1 MIPKSV
7 EYINTQGDIEMRR
20 TYTIQKLAVLA
31 LTLLFTIISIA
42 GAQDPENPALQP
54 PSGMLGKVVDSEG
67 NPVAGF
73 TFAIQPMQFRDGH
86 LQPED
91 GFPQFQM
98 PPEGMEGPGMP
109 RTTSRVKTDPDGTFT
124 VTNIQPGLVQL
135 NALSSTA
142 LDAIEKFD
150 PEKIRQGEQIP
161 QELMRFDRLES
172 DMEILSIQIGKV
184 TFFYKGERHVPDFM
198 KGLTFALKPGV
209 TLENLKI
216 TVKSRLRIRA
226 RIVYADGTPLVN
238 ANGRLRMRQRDETNP
253 NSSGSSS
260 TDFFT
265 DVDGY
270 FTQYRDEP
278 GFYTLSA
285 EYKGLSGGAGP
296 FLLKDGVEPENLVIT
311 LDGNPPDVERPTDR
325 KVGVGGPIEKGKAPA
340 GAGNIIVEE
349 VEVPPK
355 VSARA
360 VVPPQAPKP
369 PKSVWVINPA
379 NGHAY
384 KKIQCQDWHDARQK
398 AVEEEAH
405 LVSINDED
413 EQHWLQVIFRNHS
426 SWIGLTDVE
435 KEGTWQWDSGEP
447 VTYTNWA
454 AQPVFPDGRPE
465 TEKDYVVIT
474 FRDGEWQSIGPESH
488 FWRMTREAIIEKDG
502 LVSKAPAVEKSD
514 DE

>member
-1 MIPKSV
+1 M
-7 EYINTQGDIEMRR
+7 DR
-20 TYTIQKLAVLA
+20 TYTTQKLAVLA
-31 LTLLFTIISIA
+31 LTLLFTVICIA
-42 GAQDPENPALQP
+42 AARDPEDPTLQP
-54 PSGMLGKVVDSEG
+54 PSGMSGKVVDAEG

-73 TFAIQPMQFRDGH
+73 TFVIQPMRFRDGH
-86 LQPED
+86 LQPEG
-91 GFPQFQM
+91 GFRQFQM

-124 VTNIQPGLVQL
+124 AINIQPGLVQL
-135 NALSSTA
+135 NAASSAT
-142 LDAIEKFD
+142 LDAIEKLD
-150 PEKIRQGEQIP
+150 PEKIRQGAQIP
-161 QELMRFDRLES
+161 QELMRFDRLEP

-184 TFFYKGERHVPDFM
+184 TFFSKSERHVPDFM

-216 TVKSRLRIRA
+216 TVKSRLRIRG

-253 NSSGSSS
+253 NSGGSHS

-265 DVDGY
+265 DADGY

-285 EYKGLSGGAGP
+285 EYNTLGLSGGAGP
-296 FLLKDGVEPENLVIT
+296 FLLKDGVEPKDLVIT
-311 LDGNPPDVERPTDR
+311 LDGNPPDVERPTDQ
-325 KVGVGGPIEKGKAPA
+325 KVGAGDPIEKGKVPP
-340 GAGNIIVEE
+340 GAGNVAVEQKVVVEQIE
-349 VEVPPK
+349 VAHPK
-355 VSARA
+355 VPV

-384 KKIQCQDWHDARQK
+384 KKIQCRDWHDAQQK
-398 AVEEEAH
+398 AVEEGAH

-413 EQHWLQVIFRNHS
+413 EQHWLQVIFRSHS
-426 SWIGLTDVE
+426 TWIGLTDVE

-454 AQPVFPDGRPE
+454 TQPIFPDTLPD
-465 TEKDYVVIT
+465 TEKDYVVMT
-474 FRDGEWQSIGPESH
+474 FKDGEWQSVGSESH
-488 FWRMTREAIIEKDG
+488 FWQMAREAIIEKDG
-502 LVSKAPAVEKSD
+502 LVSTAPVVETSD
-514 DE
+514 EE

>member
-1 MIPKSV
+1 M
-7 EYINTQGDIEMRR
+7 DR
-20 TYTIQKLAVLA
+20 TYTTHKLAVLA
-31 LTLLFTIISIA
+31 LTLLFTVISITA
-42 GAQDPENPALQP
+42 AQDPEHPALQP
-54 PSGMLGKVVDSEG
+54 PSGMSGTVVDAEG
-67 NPVAGF
+67 NPIAGF
-73 TFAIQPMQFRDGH
+73 TFAIQPMRFHDGH
-86 LQPED
+86 LQPEG
-91 GFPQFQM
+91 GFLEFQI
-98 PPEGMEGPGMP
+98 PPEGMEGQGMP

-124 VTNIQPGLVQL
+124 VTNIQPGLIQL
-135 NALSSTA
+135 KAVSSAT
-142 LDAIEKFD
+142 LDVFEKID

-172 DMEILSIQIGKV
+172 GMEILSIQIGKV
-184 TFFYKGERHVPDFM
+184 TFFSKSERHVPDFM
-198 KGLTFALKPGV
+198 KGLTFALKSGV
-209 TLENLKI
+209 MLENLKI
-216 TVKSRLRIRA
+216 TVKSRLRIHG
-226 RIVYADGTPLVN
+226 RIVYANGTPLVN
-238 ANGRLRMRQRDETNP
+238 ANGRLRTRQRDETNP
-253 NSSGSSS
+253 NSGGSSS

-265 DVDGY
+265 DADGY

-278 GFYTLSA
+278 GFYTLST
-285 EYKGLSGGAGP
+285 EYSGLSGGAGP
-296 FLLKDGVEPENLVIT
+296 FLLKDGVAPENLVIT
-311 LDGNPPDVERPTDR
+311 LDGNPSDIGQPIDQ
-325 KVGVGGPIEKGKAPA
+325 KVGVGAPIEKGKVPA
-340 GAGNIIVEE
+340 GAGNVIVEE
-349 VEVPPK
+349 VEVPPR
-355 VSARA
+355 VVARA
-360 VVPPQAPKP
+360 AVPPQAPKP

-398 AVEEEAH
+398 AVEEGAH

-413 EQHWLQVIFRNHS
+413 EQHWLQLIFRSHS

-488 FWRMTREAIIEKDG
+488 FWRTTREAIIEKDG
-502 LVSKAPAVEKSD
+502 LVSKAPAAEKSD

>member
-1 MIPKSV
+1 MDRI
-7 EYINTQGDIEMRR
+7 
-20 TYTIQKLAVLA
+20 YTTQKLSVLA
-31 LTLLFTIISIA
+31 LTLLFTVISIA
-42 GAQDPENPALQP
+42 AAQDPENPALQP
-54 PSGMLGKVVDSEG
+54 PSGMSGKVVDAEG

-73 TFAIQPMQFRDGH
+73 TFAIQPMRFRDGH
-86 LQPED
+86 LQPEG
-91 GFPQFQM
+91 GFMPRFQA

-124 VTNIQPGLVQL
+124 ATNIHPGLIQL
-135 NALSSTA
+135 NVVSSDA

-150 PEKIRQGEQIP
+150 PEKIRQGAQIP
-161 QELMRFDRLES
+161 QGLMRFGRLEP

-184 TFFYKGERHVPDFM
+184 TFFSKSERHVPDFM

-216 TVKSRLRIRA
+216 TVKSRQRIRA

-253 NSSGSSS
+253 NSGGSHS

-265 DVDGY
+265 DADGY
-270 FTQYRDEP
+270 FTEYRDEP

-285 EYKGLSGGAGP
+285 EYNGLSGGAGP
-296 FLLKDGVEPENLVIT
+296 FLLKEGVAPENLVIT
-311 LDGNPPDVERPTDR
+311 LDGNPADVERPTDQ
-325 KVGVGGPIEKGKAPA
+325 KVGIGGQIEKGKVPA
-340 GAGNIIVEE
+340 GAENVIIEQDVIIEQIE
-349 VEVPPK
+349 VQPK
-355 VSARA
+355 VRA

-384 KKIQCQDWHDARQK
+384 KKIQCQDWHDAQQK
-398 AVEEEAH
+398 AVEEGAH

-413 EQHWLQVIFRNHS
+413 EQHWLQVIFRSHS
-426 SWIGLTDVE
+426 TWIGLTDVE

-454 AQPVFPDGRPE
+454 TQPAFPDGQPE

-502 LVSKAPAVEKSD
+502 LVSKAPAAEKSD

>member
-1 MIPKSV
+1 M
-7 EYINTQGDIEMRR
+7 GR
-20 TYTIQKLAVLA
+20 TYTIEKLAVLA
-31 LTLLFTIISIA
+31 LTLLFTVISIA
-42 GAQDPENPALQP
+42 AAQDPENPALQP
-54 PSGMLGKVVDSEG
+54 PSGMSGKVVDAEG

-86 LQPED
+86 LQPEA
-91 GFPQFQM
+91 GFPQFL
-98 PPEGMEGPGMP
+98 PPEGMEGPEMP
-109 RTTSRVKTDPDGTFT
+109 RTTSRVKTEIDGTFT
-124 VTNIQPGLVQL
+124 AANIHPGLIQL
-135 NALSSTA
+135 NVVSSAA

-161 QELMRFDRLES
+161 QELMQFGRLEP
-172 DMEILSIQIGKV
+172 DMEILSIQMGKV
-184 TFFYKGERHVPDFM
+184 TFFSKRERHVPDFM

-216 TVKSRLRIRA
+216 TVKSRQRIRA

-253 NSSGSSS
+253 NSGGSHS

-265 DVDGY
+265 DADGY
-270 FTQYRDEP
+270 FTEYRDEP

-285 EYKGLSGGAGP
+285 EYNGLSGGAGP
-296 FLLKDGVEPENLVIT
+296 FLLKEGVAPENLVIT
-311 LDGNPPDVERPTDR
+311 LDGNPPDVERPTDE
-325 KVGVGGPIEKGKAPA
+325 KVGVDGQIEKGKVPA
-340 GAGNIIVEE
+340 GAGNIVVEE

-413 EQHWLQVIFRNHS
+413 EQHWLQLIFRSHTT
-426 SWIGLTDVE
+426 WIGLTDVE
-435 KEGTWQWDSGEP
+435 KEGTWRWDSGEP

-454 AQPVFPDGRPE
+454 TQPIFPDGRPE
-465 TEKDYVVIT
+465 AEKDYVVIT

-502 LVSKAPAVEKSD
+502 LVSKAPAAEKSD

>member
-1 MIPKSV
+1 
-7 EYINTQGDIEMRR
+7 MRR
-20 TYTIQKLAVLA
+20 TYTTEKLAVLA
-31 LTLLFTIISIA
+31 LTLLFTVISIA
-42 GAQDPENPALQP
+42 VAQDSENPALQP
-54 PSGMLGKVVDSEG
+54 PSGMSGKVVDSEG

-86 LQPED
+86 LQPEA
-91 GFPQFQM
+91 GFPQFQI
-98 PPEGMEGPGMP
+98 PPEGMEGLGMP
-109 RTTSRVKTDPDGTFT
+109 RIMSRVETEIDGTFT
-124 VTNIQPGLVQL
+124 AANIQPGLVQL
-135 NALSSTA
+135 NVVSSAA

-161 QELMRFDRLES
+161 QELMQFDRLEP
-172 DMEILSIQIGKV
+172 DMEILSIQVGKV
-184 TFFYKGERHVPDFM
+184 TFFSKSERHVPAFM

-216 TVKSRLRIRA
+216 TVKSRQRIRG

-238 ANGRLRMRQRDETNP
+238 ANGRLRTRQRDETNP
-253 NSSGSSS
+253 NSGGSSN

-265 DVDGY
+265 DADGY
-270 FTQYRDEP
+270 FTEYRDEP

-285 EYKGLSGGAGP
+285 EYNGLSGGAGP
-296 FLLKDGVEPENLVIT
+296 FLLKEGVAPENLVIT
-311 LDGNPPDVERPTDR
+311 LDGNPPDVERPTDE
-325 KVGVGGPIEKGKAPA
+325 KVGVDGQIERGKIPA
-340 GAGNIIVEE
+340 GAGNIVVEE
-349 VEVPPK
+349 VEVPPR
-355 VSARA
+355 VVARA

-384 KKIQCQDWHDARQK
+384 KKIQCQDWHDARQQ
-398 AVEEEAH
+398 AVEEDAH

-413 EQHWLQVIFRNHS
+413 EQHWLQVIFRSHS
-426 SWIGLTDVE
+426 TWIGLTDVE

-454 AQPVFPDGRPE
+454 TQPIFPDGRPE
-465 TEKDYVVIT
+465 AEKDYVVIT

-502 LVSKAPAVEKSD
+502 LVSKAPAAEKSD

>member
-1 MIPKSV
+1 M
-7 EYINTQGDIEMRR
+7 DR
-20 TYTIQKLAVLA
+20 TYTTQKLAVFA
-31 LTLLFTIISIA
+31 LTLLFTVISIA
-42 GAQDPENPALQP
+42 AAQDPENPAFQP
-54 PSGMLGKVVDSEG
+54 PSGMSGKVVDAEG

-73 TFAIQPMQFRDGH
+73 TFTIRPMKLRRGL

-91 GFPQFQM
+91 DFMPRLQM
-98 PPEGMEGPGMP
+98 PPEGMEAPGMP
-109 RTTSRVKTDPDGTFT
+109 RTTTKVQTDPDGTFT
-124 VTNIQPGLVQL
+124 VANIQPGLVQL
-135 NALSSTA
+135 NAVSSDM
-142 LDAIEKFD
+142 LDAFEKID
-150 PEKIRQGEQIP
+150 PEKIREGAEVP
-161 QELMRFDRLES
+161 PEFMRLGQLEP
-172 DMEILSIQIGKV
+172 DKKILSLQVGKV
-184 TFFYKGERHVPDFM
+184 TFFYNMEEPHFFE
-198 KGLTFALKPGV
+198 GLTFALKPGV

-216 TVKSRLRIRA
+216 TVKSRLQIRG

-238 ANGRLRMRQRDETNP
+238 ANGRLRTRQRDETNP
-253 NSSGSSS
+253 NSGGSSH

-265 DVDGY
+265 DADGY
-270 FTQYRDEP
+270 FTEYRDEP

-285 EYKGLSGGAGP
+285 EYNGLSGGAGP
-296 FLLKDGVEPENLVIT
+296 FLFKEGVAPENLVIT
-311 LDGNPPDVERPTDR
+311 LDGNPPDVERPTDE
-325 KVGVGGPIEKGKAPA
+325 KVGVGGPIEKGKVPA
-340 GAGNIIVEE
+340 GAGNIVVEE

-384 KKIQCQDWHDARQK
+384 KKIQCQDWHDAQQK

-413 EQHWLQVIFRNHS
+413 EQHWLQVIFRSHS
-426 SWIGLTDVE
+426 TWIGLTDVE

-454 AQPVFPDGRPE
+454 AQPIFPDGRPE

-474 FRDGEWQSIGPESH
+474 FRDGEWESISPESH

-502 LVSKAPAVEKSD
+502 LVSTAPVVGTSD
-514 DE
+514 EE

>member
-1 MIPKSV
+1 M
-7 EYINTQGDIEMRR
+7 DR
-20 TYTIQKLAVLA
+20 TYRTQKLAVLA
-31 LTLLFTIISIA
+31 LTLLFIVVCVA
-42 GAQDPENPALQP
+42 AAQDPEDPALQP
-54 PSGMLGKVVDSEG
+54 PSGMSGKVVDTEE

-73 TFAIQPMQFRDGH
+73 TLAIQPMRFRDGH
-86 LQPED
+86 LQPEG
-91 GFPQFQM
+91 GFRQFQI

-109 RTTSRVKTDPDGTFT
+109 RITRTVKTDPDGTFT
-124 VTNIQPGLVQL
+124 ATNIRPGLVQL
-135 NALSSTA
+135 NAVSSAT
-142 LDAIEKFD
+142 LDAVEKFD
-150 PEKIRQGEQIP
+150 PEKIQQGEQIP
-161 QELMRFDRLES
+161 QELMRFGRREPA
-172 DMEILSIQIGKV
+172 MEILSIQIGKV
-184 TFFYKGERHVPDFM
+184 TFFSKGERHVPDFM

-216 TVKSRLRIRA
+216 TVKSRLRIRG

-253 NSSGSSS
+253 NSGGSHS

-265 DVDGY
+265 DADGY

-285 EYKGLSGGAGP
+285 EYNTLGLSGGAGP
-296 FLLKDGVEPENLVIT
+296 FLLKDGVAPENLVIT
-311 LDGNPPDVERPTDR
+311 LDGNPPDAEGPANQ
-325 KVGVGGPIEKGKAPA
+325 KVRDPIEKGKVPV
-340 GAGNIIVEE
+340 GAENVVIEQIE
-349 VEVPPK
+349 VLPK
-355 VSARA
+355 VVARA
-360 VVPPQAPKP
+360 AVPPQAPKP

-384 KKIQCQDWHDARQK
+384 KKIQCQDWHDAQQK
-398 AVEEEAH
+398 AVEEGAH

-413 EQHWLQVIFRNHS
+413 EQHWLQLIFQSHS

-454 AQPVFPDGRPE
+454 AQPIFPDGQPE

-474 FRDGEWQSIGPESH
+474 FRDGEWQSIGRESH

-502 LVSKAPAVEKSD
+502 LVSKAPAAEKSD